1 MQRWTLFLLLFLL
14 IGCDA
19 SLDVITQSLSANTV
33 TLSSGQPRTLDPAL
47 TFGDAGGPIGLI
59 FSGVVTLDQNLQVQ
73 PDLAIGWDVNDAGTQ
88 YTFFL
93 HPEARF
99 HDGRNLTSAD
109 IKFSWE
115 RALDPATGS
124 DTAATYLGDIT
135 VIEALDTKVLRVT
148 IDAPKP
154 YFLAKLTYPVAFVVD
169 QQQVSDS
176 TWERTPNGTGPF
188 KLETW
193 RDDQLIVLTKNDD
206 YYAERGNV
214 TQVRY
219 EMDAGLPLSLY
230 ELDEID
236 VVGIGGSTLE
246 RARDPNEAFSTD
258 LRTIPS
264 LCTTFVG
271 LNHNLPP
278 FDDVRVRQ
286 AFNYALDKE
295 RIIEGLLRDN
305 ALPSN
310 GVLPPGMPGFAV
322 RDVYP
327 FNPDLA
333 RQLLAESGFDT
344 SQPLIYTSSGYSDVG
359 GLPTASIA
367 MWEEVLGVRIEA
379 ELIEPFNYA
388 PRLYAGEMGHFFN
401 FGWCADYVDPQ
412 NFLDILFHSSS
423 PQNWGRFANPTIDA
437 QLEAAQIEPD
447 VQTRLQL
454 YADIENQIIDEAA
467 YIFVSHSISSL
478 LVQPRIENYVLTPV
492 GIPQWHRVNINE

>member
-1 MQRWTLFLLLFLL
+1 MQRWTLFLLLLLL
-14 IGCDA
+14 IGCNA
-19 SLDVITQSLSANTV
+19 TLGLLTQAQSAETV

-47 TFGDAGGPIGLI
+47 TFGDAGDVIGLV
-59 FSGVVTLDQNLQVQ
+59 FSGVVTLDQNMQVQ
-73 PDLAIGWDVNDAGTQ
+73 PDLAVGWDVSDDGTQ

-99 HDGRNLTSAD
+99 HDGRDLTAAD
-109 IKFSWE
+109 VKFSWE

-124 DTAATYLGDIT
+124 DTAVTYLGDIT
-135 VIEALDTKVLRVT
+135 NIEALDTKVLRVT

-169 QQQVSDS
+169 QQQVNDP

-188 KLETW
+188 QLETW
-193 RDDQLIVLTKNDD
+193 RDDVLIELVKNDD
-206 YYAERGNV
+206 YYGVQGNV
-214 TQVRY
+214 ARVRY
-219 EMDAGLPLSLY
+219 EMDGGLSLSRY

-246 RARDPNEAFSTD
+246 RARDPNEDFSAD

-264 LCTTFVG
+264 LCTTFIG
-271 LNHNLPP
+271 LNNTLPP

-295 RIIEGLLRDN
+295 RITEGLYRDG
-305 ALPSN
+305 ALASN
-310 GVLPPGMPGFAV
+310 GVLPPGMPGFVV

-327 FNPDLA
+327 FNPGLA
-333 RQLLAESGFDT
+333 RQLLAESGYDM
-344 SQPLIYTSSGYSDVG
+344 SQPLTFTSSGYSDVG
-359 GLPTASIA
+359 GLPTAAIS
-367 MWEEVLGVRIEA
+367 MWQEVLGVQIEA

-401 FGWCADYVDPQ
+401 YGWCADYVDPQ
-412 NFLDILFHSSS
+412 NFLDILFHSRS

-437 QLEAAQIEPD
+437 QLEAARIEPD
-447 VQTRLQL
+447 VQTRLQQ
-454 YADIENQIIDEAA
+454 YANVENQIIDEAA
-467 YIFVSHSISSL
+467 YVFVSHGIASI
-478 LVQPRIENYVLTPV
+478 LVQPRVQGYVLTPV
-492 GIPQWHRVNINE
+492 GIPQWHRVTVGE

>member
-1 MQRWTLFLLLFLL
+1 MQRWTLLLLIISLL
-14 IGCDA
+14 GCGT
-19 SLDVITQSLSANTV
+19 SLDVLTQSLAENTV

-47 TFGDAGGPIGLI
+47 TFGDAGSVIGLV
-59 FSGVVTLDQNLQVQ
+59 FSGVVTLDQNLQIQ
-73 PDLAIGWDVNDAGTQ
+73 PDLAIGWDVSDDGTQ

-99 HDGRNLTSAD
+99 HDGRDLTAD
-109 IKFSWE
+109 DVKFSWE
-115 RALDPATGS
+115 RALNPATGS

-135 VIEALDTKVLRVT
+135 NIEALDTKVLRVT

-154 YFLAKLTYPVAFVVD
+154 YFLAKLTYPVAFVID
-169 QQQVSDS
+169 RQQVENP
-176 TWERTPNGTGPF
+176 TWERTPNGSGPF

-193 RDDQLIVLTKNDD
+193 VDDQLITLIANED
-206 YYAERGNV
+206 YYAQRGNV
-214 TQVRY
+214 EQVRY
-219 EMDAGLPLSLY
+219 EMGGGLALSRY

-246 RARDPNEAFSTD
+246 RARDPNEEFSAD

-271 LNHNLPP
+271 LNNTLPP

-295 RIIEGLLRDN
+295 LITEGLQRDN

-310 GVLPPGMPGFAV
+310 GVLPPGMPGFIV

-333 RQLLAESGFDT
+333 RQLLAESGYDT

-359 GLPTASIA
+359 GLPTAAIT
-367 MWEEVLGVRIEA
+367 MWEEVLGVTIEA
-379 ELIEPFNYA
+379 ELIEPFQYA
-388 PRLYAGEMGHFFN
+388 PRLYAGEVGHFFN
-401 FGWCADYVDPQ
+401 FGWCADYLDPQ
-412 NFLDILFHSSS
+412 NFLDILFYSNSL
-423 PQNWGRFANPTIDA
+423 QNWGRYANSQIDA
-437 QLEAAQIEPD
+437 QLEAARIEPD
-447 VQTRLQL
+447 VESRLQQ
-454 YADIENQIIDEAA
+454 YANIESQLIDEAA
-467 YIFVSHSISSL
+467 YVFVSHGISSI
-478 LVQPRIENYVLTPV
+478 LVQPHIEGYVLTPI
-492 GIPQWHRVNINE
+492 GIPQWHRVNLRE

>member
-1 MQRWTLFLLLFLL
+1 MQRWTLFFLLVLL

-19 SLDVITQSLSANTV
+19 SLDVVTQSLSANTI

-47 TFGDAGGPIGLI
+47 TFGDAGSQIGLI

-73 PDLAIGWDVNDAGTQ
+73 PELAVGWDVSDDGTQ

-99 HDGRNLTSAD
+99 HDGRDLTAAD
-109 IKFSWE
+109 VKFSWE

-124 DTAATYLGDIT
+124 DTAATYLGDIID
-135 VIEALDTKVLRVT
+135 IEALDTKVLRVT

-169 QQQVSDS
+169 QQQVSNPA
-176 TWERTPNGTGPF
+176 WERTPNGTGPF
-188 KLETW
+188 KLDIW
-193 RDDQLIVLTKNDD
+193 RDDQLILLSKNED
-206 YYAERGNV
+206 YYGEQGNV
-214 TQVRY
+214 VQVRY
-219 EMDAGLPLSLY
+219 EMDGGLSFARY

-246 RARDPNEAFSTD
+246 RARDPNEDFSAD

-264 LCTTFVG
+264 LCTTFIG
-271 LNHNLPP
+271 INNTLPP

-310 GVLPPGMPGFAV
+310 GVLPPGMPGFTV

-333 RQLLAESGFDT
+333 RQLLADSGYDT
-344 SQPLIYTSSGYSDVG
+344 DQPLTFTSSGYSDVG
-359 GLPTASIA
+359 GLPTAAIS
-367 MWEEVLGVRIEA
+367 MWEEVLGVQIEA
-379 ELIEPFNYA
+379 ELIEPYQYA

-401 FGWCADYVDPQ
+401 YGWCADYVDPQ
-412 NFLDILFHSSS
+412 NFLDILFHSTSL
-423 PQNWGRFANPTIDA
+423 QNWGRFANPTIDA
-437 QLEAAQIEPD
+437 QLEAARIEPD

-454 YADIENQIIDEAA
+454 YTDIENQIVEEAA
-467 YIFVSHSISSL
+467 YIFVSHGIASV
-478 LVQPRIENYVLTPV
+478 LVQPRVEGYVLTPV
-492 GIPQWHRVNINE
+492 GIPQWHRVTVRE